1 MVENTKANTII
12 VGDLDVQQMAQPEVK
27 DEVKE
32 KRTKKKSKSFYLKS
46 RKLE

>member
-27 DEVKE
+27 DGVKE
-32 KRTKKKSKSFYLKS
+32 KRTKKKNQNLST
-46 RKLE
+46 

>member
-27 DEVKE
+27 DGVKK
-32 KRTKKKSKSFYLKS
+32 KRTTKKTKIFLLKVS
-46 RKLE
+46 ET